1 MSKLD
6 KMRKEL
12 ENSFTAELHAA
23 FEKKFGLKI
32 DTTFDLLGGFQ
43 MVTRLESGEQF
54 TIDQHAFIQ
63 GWSEAF
69 GKAINMVLFR
79 EADDMYNAEIK
90 RQLKE
95 QSNVS

>member
-23 FEKKFGLKI
+23 FEAKFGLKI
-32 DTTFDLLGGFQ
+32 DTTFDLLGSFQ
-43 MVTRLESGEQF
+43 MVTRLASGNQF
-54 TIDQHAFIQ
+54 TPEQHAFIQ
-63 GWSEAF
+63 GWSEGF

-79 EADDMYNAEIK
+79 EATDQYNAEMR
-90 RQLKE
+90 RQARE
-95 QSNVS
+95 AA